1 MPTGELGKIYKDGE
15 DIMKQGEKGNCMY
28 VIQEG
33 QVEIIREKD
42 AKEMRLA
49 IAGEGDFIGEM
60 AIFESETRS
69 ATVRA
74 LGDVRLITVD
84 KENFIRRV
92 NQDPSI
98 AFRLVKTLIQRIREM
113 NREMDKF
120 MVDQTHSETI
130 RFKDIPKK

>member
-1 MPTGELGKIYKDGE
+1 MPTGDLGRIYKDGE
-15 DIMKQGEKGNCMY
+15 IIMKQGEKGNCMY

-49 IAGEGDFIGEM
+49 VAGEGDFIGEM

-98 AFRLVKTLIQRIREM
+98 AFRLVKTLIQRVREM

>member
-1 MPTGELGKIYKDGE
+1 MTTGELGKIYKDGE
-15 DIMKQGEKGNCMY
+15 TIIKQGEEGNCMY
-28 VIQEG
+28 VIQDG

-42 AKEMRLA
+42 QKEMRLA

-60 AIFESETRS
+60 AIFESEVRS

-74 LGDVRLITVD
+74 LGDVRMITVD

-92 NQDPSI
+92 NSDPSI
-98 AFRLVKTLIQRIREM
+98 AFRLVKTLIQRVRDM

-120 MVDQTHSETI
+120 MVDQTHSQTI
-130 RFKDIPKK
+130 RLKD

>member
-1 MPTGELGKIYKDGE
+1 MPTGDLGRIYKDGE
-15 DIMKQGEKGNCMY
+15 IIMKQGEKGNCMY

-98 AFRLVKTLIQRIREM
+98 AFRLVKTLIQRVREM

>member
-1 MPTGELGKIYKDGE
+1 MTTGELGRIYKDGE
-15 DIMKQGEKGNCMY
+15 TIIKQGEEGNCMY
-28 VIQEG
+28 VIQDG

-42 AKEMRLA
+42 QKEMRLA

-60 AIFESETRS
+60 AIFESEVRS

-74 LGDVRLITVD
+74 LGDVRMITVD

-92 NQDPSI
+92 NSDPSI
-98 AFRLVKTLIQRIREM
+98 AFRLVKTLIQRVRDM

-120 MVDQTHSETI
+120 MVDQTHSQTI
-130 RFKDIPKK
+130 RLKD

>member
-15 DIMKQGEKGNCMY
+15 IIMKQGEKGNCMY

-74 LGDVRLITVD
+74 LGEVRLITVD

-98 AFRLVKTLIQRIREM
+98 AFRLVNTLIQRVREM

>member
-1 MPTGELGKIYKDGE
+1 MTTGELGRIYKDGE
-15 DIMKQGEKGNCMY
+15 IIIKQGEKGNCMY
-28 VIQEG
+28 VILEG

-49 IAGEGDFIGEM
+49 VAGEGDFIGEM
-60 AIFESETRS
+60 AIFESEVRS

-74 LGDVRLITVD
+74 LGDVRAVTVD

-98 AFRLVKTLIQRIREM
+98 AFRLVKLLIQRIREM
-113 NREMDKF
+113 NKEMDKF
-120 MVDQTHSETI
+120 IEDQTHSQTV
-130 RFKDIPKK
+130 RLKD

>member
-15 DIMKQGEKGNCMY
+15 NIMKQGEKGNCMY

-130 RFKDIPKK
+130 RFKDISKK